1 MSRAPNTSVSLL
13 SNKHELQTTV
23 DLPIDYVEA
32 ARVANEAFDQPD
44 EFSAA
49 HMQWLYESCF
59 SEGASLVSL
68 RSGDEKVGQLAIVR
82 QSIVEAGAIQPAAQ
96 LVDLLILKPYRS
108 RQALVSLYQAV
119 EDQCRAANLRY
130 AIGMPN
136 DKAIAVNEHF
146 FGLRSHLLLDIRAGL
161 SLPFRSSAATID
173 ERYTQERRSFYR
185 ELFQKYQPP
194 LTEQGVYWTA
204 DRLCAR
210 LENPKFSYG
219 IHATNNVLLVSSAR
233 ARRGIPYTLLCAFF
247 TQHGAA
253 VDMQDINTVT
263 RAACGLWRRPLFVYP
278 GIHRALT
285 HLPGRSLPRW
295 LRPSTM
301 LVQVR
306 DFAQSTPSL
315 TFDRFQA
322 LDFDFG

>member
-1 MSRAPNTSVSLL
+1 MSQAPNTSEL
-13 SNKHELQTTV
+13 SPSDEHELKVTI
-23 DLPIDYVEA
+23 DSPIDYVEA
-32 ARVANEAFDQPD
+32 TRVANEAFERPN

-49 HMQWLYESCF
+49 HMKWLYESCF

-68 RSGDEKVGQLAIVR
+68 RSGEEKVGQFAIVR
-82 QSIVEAGAIQPAAQ
+82 QSVVEAGAIRSAAQ

-108 RQALVSLYQAV
+108 RRALATLYQAV

-146 FGLRSHLLLDIRAGL
+146 FGLRPHLWLDIRAGL
-161 SLPFRSSAATID
+161 AVPFKSSAPQVD
-173 ERYTQERRSFYR
+173 EHFSAGRRDFYH

-194 LTEQGVYWTA
+194 LSEQGIYWTA
-204 DRLCAR
+204 DRLFTR
-210 LENPKFSYG
+210 LENPKFTYG
-219 IHATNNVLLVSSAR
+219 IHATRNVLLISSAR
-233 ARRGIPYTLLCAFF
+233 ARRGVPYTLLCAFF
-247 TQHGAA
+247 MQRAA
-253 VDMQDINTVT
+253 DVSRQEITTVT
-263 RAACGLWRRPLFVYP
+263 RAACRLWRRPLFIYP

-285 HLPGRSLPRW
+285 YLPGRTLPKW

-301 LVQVR
+301 LVQLR
-306 DFAQSTPSL
+306 DFEQSTPSL
-315 TFDRFQA
+315 KFDRFQA